1 MALFLLQGSGYGDR
15 HHHHE
20 EDLEIT
26 PLLIAHLAKFLEV
39 TRDGPA
45 PQNMTD
51 TQELDPL
58 QG

>member
-20 EDLEIT
+20 EDLELL
-26 PLLIAHLAKFLEV
+26 LLIAHLAKFLEV

-45 PQNMTD
+45 PQSMD